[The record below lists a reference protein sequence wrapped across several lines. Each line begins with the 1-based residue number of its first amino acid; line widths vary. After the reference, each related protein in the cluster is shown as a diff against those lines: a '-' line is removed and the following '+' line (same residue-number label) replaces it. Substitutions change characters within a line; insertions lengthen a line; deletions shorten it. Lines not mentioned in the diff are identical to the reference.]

1 MKHVIALLITSLA
14 FISLGCKEK
23 TIETHSH
30 EGQTIVESDGNK
42 KWLANAE
49 TTQGI
54 QSMIVLTDAYLANPS
69 PDLNPLKEN
78 LMSELT
84 GIFQKCTMKDESHE
98 QLHNYLLPLKKKL
111 ETLSSSDDVQTVE
124 DIKIYLETYK
134 DYFE

>member
-1 MKHVIALLITSLA
+1 MKPVITFLITSLVLV
-14 FISLGCKEK
+14 SLGCKEK
-23 TIETHSH
+23 TTETHSH
-30 EGQTIVESDGNK
+30 EGQTVVELDGNK

-54 QSMIVLTDAYLANPS
+54 QSMIVLTDAYLANLS

-84 GIFQKCTMKDESHE
+84 GIFEKCTMKGESHD

-111 ETLSSSDDVQTVE
+111 EALNSSDDVQTVE